1 MSGPAGPL
9 EGIMR
14 GSSFITTAVVIVAVL
29 ALAVPAAAQE
39 RVAQL
44 SEVDGTVT
52 ITRAADGA
60 IDEARQ
66 VGPRVHNGSVFGGDV
81 VTTGAGATATLVFTD
96 GSEVKLKESSSLS
109 VREVDFS
116 KLMAAGQA
124 DKPLGRVIQVTAG
137 DIWTRVVPN
146 PDVATQFETPS
157 GVAAVR
163 GTVLTIS
170 VDGDAGQATE

>member
-1 MSGPAGPL
+1 
-9 EGIMR
+9 MR
-14 GSSFITTAVVIVAVL
+14 GSSFGVVAVVVVAVL
-29 ALAVPAAAQE
+29 ALALPVAAQE

-44 SEVDGTVT
+44 SEVSGAVTVTRSAGGTV
-52 ITRAADGA
+52 
-60 IDEARQ
+60 DEARQ

-81 VTTGAGATATLVFTD
+81 VSTGPGATATLVFTD
-96 GSEVKLKESSSLS
+96 GSEVKLKESTSLS

-170 VDGDAGQATE
+170 VDGNVVEPAQ

>member
-1 MSGPAGPL
+1 
-9 EGIMR
+9 MR
-14 GSSFITTAVVIVAVL
+14 GSSLGAVAVVIVAVVAL
-29 ALAVPAAAQE
+29 ALPAAAQE

-44 SEVDGTVT
+44 SEVSGAVTVA
-52 ITRAADGA
+52 RSAGGA
-60 IDEARQ
+60 VDEARQ

-81 VTTGAGATATLVFTD
+81 VTTGPGATATLVFTD
-96 GSEVKLKESSSLS
+96 GSEVKLKESTSLS

-146 PDVATQFETPS
+146 PEVATQFETPS

-170 VDGDAGQATE
+170 VDRDVTESAQ

>member
-1 MSGPAGPL
+1 MK
-9 EGIMR
+9 
-14 GSSFITTAVVIVAVL
+14 GSSFGGVVVVMVAVL
-29 ALAVPAAAQE
+29 ALALPAAAQE

-44 SEVDGTVT
+44 SEVSGAVTVT
-52 ITRAADGA
+52 RATDGVV
-60 IDEARQ
+60 DEARQ

-81 VTTGAGATATLVFTD
+81 VATGTGATATLVFTD
-96 GSEVKLKESSSLS
+96 GSEVKLKESTTLS

-116 KLMAAGQA
+116 KLMAEGAA

-170 VDGDAGQATE
+170 VDRDTTEAAQ

>member
-1 MSGPAGPL
+1 
-9 EGIMR
+9 MR
-14 GSSFITTAVVIVAVL
+14 GSGFGVVAVVIVAVL
-29 ALAVPAAAQE
+29 ALVLPVAAQE

-44 SEVDGTVT
+44 SEVSGAVT
-52 ITRAADGA
+52 ITRSADGTV
-60 IDEARQ
+60 DEARQ
-66 VGPRVHNGSVFGGDV
+66 VGPRVHNGSVFGGDLV
-81 VTTGAGATATLVFTD
+81 ATAPGATATLVFTD
-96 GSEVKLKESSSLS
+96 GSEVKLKESTSLS

-146 PDVATQFETPS
+146 PEVATQFETPS

-170 VDGDAGQATE
+170 VDRPASESTQ